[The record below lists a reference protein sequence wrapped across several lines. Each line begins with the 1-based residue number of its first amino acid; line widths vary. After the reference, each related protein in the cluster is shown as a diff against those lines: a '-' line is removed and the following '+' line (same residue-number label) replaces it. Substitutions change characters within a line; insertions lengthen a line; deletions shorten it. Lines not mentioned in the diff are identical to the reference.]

1 MKKQFKNFF
10 LLVLLFFGFINRFT
24 PKYKVIMFFT
34 NNSETNDNN
43 LALLKKL
50 VEKGYAEKYKI
61 YFFSK
66 DGERYK
72 HFNGVIYKNTL
83 LAPLW
88 FLFSRYC
95 FYDCGTLKIK
105 PSKSQMVISLWHG
118 VPLKK
123 IGLMVG
129 EQSSK
134 LDRYN
139 DFTKIIVP
147 HSSWASIYMQSFDC
161 TKEQILINGFPRNDY
176 LFHPNKIS
184 MNKLGVVTNHEKM
197 ILWMPTFRKSTGGRY
212 SDSSIVSADWDLPLF
227 VNLKDID
234 LFNMSLKK
242 IDVCLVIKLHPYSVL
257 NKNQYPSFSNIY
269 FIKNSDLNKNS
280 ILNYEFV
287 ACFDALVTD
296 YSSILFDYLL
306 LDKPIAF
313 TVDDFDD
320 YSNARG
326 FSVADPEQY
335 LVGNKIST
343 SDDLLSFIQ
352 TTLAGVDLYSSARE
366 EIRRT
371 VHENVDDGA
380 SQRLISFIGL

>member
-1 MKKQFKNFF
+1 
-10 LLVLLFFGFINRFT
+10 
-24 PKYKVIMFFT
+24 MFFT

-43 LALLKKL
+43 LALLKRL
-50 VEKGYAEKYKI
+50 VEKGYTEKYKI

-66 DGERYK
+66 DGEKYNN
-72 HFNGVIYKNTL
+72 FNGVVYKKTL

-105 PSKSQMVISLWHG
+105 PSKFQAVISLWHG

-123 IGLMVG
+123 IGLMVS

-147 HSSWASIYMQSFDC
+147 HSSWSSIYMKSFDC
-161 TKEQILINGFPRNDY
+161 TKEQILVNGFPRNDY
-176 LFHPNKIS
+176 LFHPNETLMS
-184 MNKLGVVTNHEKM
+184 KLDIITNHEKI

-212 SDSSIVSADWDLPLF
+212 SDSSIASAEWDLPLF
-227 VNLKDID
+227 MNLKEIE
-234 LFNMSLKK
+234 LFNMSLNK

-257 NKNQYPSFSNIY
+257 NESKYPSFSNIY
-269 FIKNSDLNKNS
+269 FVKNSDLNKNA

-313 TVDDFDD
+313 TVDDFGD
-320 YSNARG
+320 YSNLRG
-326 FSVADPEQY
+326 FSVAKPEQY
-335 LVGNKIST
+335 LVGNRIST
-343 SDDLLSFIQ
+343 SEDLLSFIK

-366 EIRRT
+366 RVIKT
-371 VHENVDDGA
+371 VHEDVDDGA
-380 SQRLISFIGL
+380 SQRLINFIGL